1 MSAQEIRE
9 LALNDLYLFAR
20 LVNPHRVYGECHK
33 KLFSW
38 WMSQETEGNSHTL
51 VLWPRDHQKSH
62 CAAVY
67 AAWCITRD
75 PAVTILYVS
84 ATAALAEK
92 QLKAIKDILTSDK
105 HRLYWPD
112 MINQDEGK
120 REKWTTTEIC
130 VDHPKRRQE
139 GVRDSTVFAAGLTTN
154 VTGFHASHVFL
165 DDIVV
170 PGNAYTNEGR
180 SKVQALYSQLAS
192 VETTG
197 AKETCVGTRYH
208 PLDIYKDMMEMH
220 EPEFDENDEVIGKR
234 QVYAVSIEVVER
246 QGVFLWPKEYRAHD
260 GKPFGFDAREL
271 GRKQAKY
278 MDKTQ
283 FYAQYYQEPN
293 DPESHRLNYEKF
305 QYYPREQLKVT
316 SGGTQYRGEYL
327 NVYASID
334 FAYST
339 AKKADFSAIVVIGVA
354 SNGHVFLLD
363 IDRFKTNN
371 IDGYYQH
378 VLDMHAK
385 WHFKKLRAEITAA
398 QVIIVRDL
406 KDRASQEGLP
416 LIIEDNS
423 PTRHNGSKEE
433 RIAAVLEPRYMNGTI
448 WHFRGGYT
456 PMLEEELVLARPPHD
471 DIKDALAAAVEF
483 SRPPMKAR
491 VQETAPARQFHP
503 RFGGVTR

>member
-1 MSAQEIRE
+1 MTPQEIRE
-9 LALNDLYLFAR
+9 LAESDLFMFAR

-33 KLFSW
+33 RLFYW
-38 WMSQETEGNSHTL
+38 WMEQETHGNSHTL

-75 PAVTILYVS
+75 PTATVLYVS

-105 HRLYWPD
+105 HRLYWPE
-112 MINQDEGK
+112 MIYPDEGK
-120 REKWTTTEIC
+120 REKWTSTEIC

-208 PLDIYKDMMEMH
+208 PLDIYKDMMEMN
-220 EPEFDENDEVIGKR
+220 EPEFDDAGEVIGKKN
-234 QVYAVSIEVVER
+234 VYEISVEVVEKS
-246 QGVFLWPKEYRAHD
+246 GVFLWPKEFRAKD
-260 GKPFGFDAREL
+260 GKPFGFDNKEL
-271 GRKQAKY
+271 GRKKAKY
-278 MDKTQ
+278 LDQTQ

-293 DPESHRLNYEKF
+293 DPESHRLDYSRF
-305 QYYPREQLKVT
+305 QYYPKEQLKVLA
-316 SGGTQYRGEYL
+316 GGVQYRGEYL

-334 FAYST
+334 FAYTTS
-339 AKKADFSAIVVIGVA
+339 KKADYSAIVVIGMA
-354 SNGHVFLLD
+354 PNGHVYVLD
-363 IDRFKTNN
+363 IDRFKVNN

-378 VLDMHAK
+378 ILDMHSK
-385 WHFKKLRAEITAA
+385 WSFKKLRAEVTAA
-398 QVIIVRDL
+398 QSIIVRDL

-416 LIIEDNS
+416 ITIEDHN
-423 PTRHNGSKEE
+423 PTRHNGAKEE

-471 DIKDALAAAVEF
+471 DIKDALAAAVEIARAPLVRRNHDVMP
-483 SRPPMKAR
+483 SR
-491 VQETAPARQFHP
+491 EFHP

>member
-1 MSAQEIRE
+1 MTPQEIRE
-9 LALNDLYLFAR
+9 LAESDLYVFAR
-20 LVNPHRVYGECHK
+20 LVGPHRVYGECHK
-33 KLFSW
+33 RLFHW
-38 WMSQETEGNSHTL
+38 WMQQETDGNSHTL

-75 PAVTILYVS
+75 PTATVLYVS
-84 ATAALAEK
+84 ATSALAEK

-105 HRLYWPD
+105 HRLYWPE
-112 MINQDEGK
+112 MINPEEGK
-120 REKWTTTEIC
+120 REKWTNTEIC
-130 VDHPKRRQE
+130 VDHPKRRLE

-154 VTGFHASHVFL
+154 VTGFHATHVFL

-220 EPEFDENDEVIGKR
+220 EPEFDDAGNIIGK
-234 QVYAVSIEVVER
+234 QNVYAISVEVVEV
-246 QGVFLWPKEYRAHD
+246 QGNFLWPKEFRAD

-271 GRKQAKY
+271 ARKKAKY
-278 MDKTQ
+278 LDQTQ
-283 FYAQYYQEPN
+283 FFAQYYQEPN
-293 DPESHRLNYEKF
+293 DPESHRLSYDKF
-305 QYYPREQLKVT
+305 QYYQKEQLKVT
-316 SGGTQYRGEYL
+316 SGGVQIRGEYL

-339 AKKADFSAIVVIGVA
+339 AKKADYSAIVVIGIA
-354 SNGHVFLLD
+354 SNGHVYVLD
-363 IDRFKTNN
+363 IDRFKVNN

-378 VLDMHAK
+378 ILDMHSK
-385 WHFKKLRAEITAA
+385 WNFKKLRAEITAA

-406 KDRASQEGLP
+406 KDRAAQEGLP
-416 LIIEDNS
+416 LVIEDNS

-433 RIAAVLEPRYMNGTI
+433 RIAAALEPRYMNGTI
-448 WHFRGGYT
+448 WHYRGGYT

-471 DIKDALAAAVEF
+471 DIKDALAAAVEIA
-483 SRPPMKAR
+483 RPPLLR
-491 VQETAPARQFHP
+491 RQQSTVPDRQFHP
-503 RFGGVTR
+503 RFGGVTK